1 MATGREIKQIY
12 DSIKRIC
19 RETSQMLTVIHDN
32 FGRQGFGIATK
43 NSSVMWGT
51 STSYS
56 SPDYWLPYFQ
66 QMLFAPRVESNPNR
80 AVGVNVLFDDPDPV
94 GDLGNVIPFVS
105 CGVLSWK
112 NGSCAQRSDEF
123 YGAGWH
129 PEDPGNTSFTPP
141 LYHTVYENKDCREIT
156 FYLLPLDVINSEDAV
171 VSLVVEP
178 LLSLYRGEHET
189 VISRVKNVAI
199 SMEQVKETPI
209 VR

>member
-12 DSIKRIC
+12 DAMKRIC

-32 FGRQGFGIATK
+32 FGRQGFVIATK

-51 STSYS
+51 SSSYS

-66 QMLFAPRVESNPNR
+66 QILFAPKEKSNPNR
-80 AVGVNVLFDDPDPV
+80 AVGINILFDDPELD
-94 GDLGNVIPFVS
+94 NVIPFAS

-112 NGSCAQRSDEF
+112 DDSYAQRSDEF

-129 PEDPGNTSFTPP
+129 PEDPGKTSFTPP
-141 LYHTVYENKDCREIT
+141 LYKTVYANKDCREIT
-156 FYLLPLDVINSEDAV
+156 FYLLPLDIINSEDAV

-178 LLSLYRGEHET
+178 LLSLYKGEHET
-189 VISRVKNVAI
+189 VVARVKDVAI
-199 SMEQVKETPI
+199 SVDQVKDKIPI
-209 VR
+209 TR